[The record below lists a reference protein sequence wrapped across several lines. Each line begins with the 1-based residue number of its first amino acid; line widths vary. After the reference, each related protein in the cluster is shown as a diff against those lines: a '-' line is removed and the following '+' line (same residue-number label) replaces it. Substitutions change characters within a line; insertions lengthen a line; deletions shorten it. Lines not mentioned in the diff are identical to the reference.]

1 MAKRPPRIGRCDPC
15 PHEAFVMGEDRREK
29 REKRMHK
36 SLEEIRAMK
45 DTNEGLRQR
54 IKSPGKTLF
63 R

>member
-1 MAKRPPRIGRCDPC
+1 MAKRPPRIGRCDPR

-45 DTNEGLRQR
+45 ETNEGLRQR
-54 IKSPGKTLF
+54 IKSPGKTFF